1 MIRKKDD
8 GVYAGGS
15 KWFDESTG
23 TYRPGFPGGTKP
35 GGPKPI
41 PLPGKPKPEPIKPG
55 KPKPKPEPIK
65 PGKPKPPVKPIGPKP
80 TPEKPGKPLGDYLL
94 LAKRM
99 NDPNGFYYN

>member
-1 MIRKKDD
+1 M
-8 GVYAGGS
+8 YLGGS

-55 KPKPKPEPIK
+55 KP
-65 PGKPKPPVKPIGPKP
+65 GKPPVKPIKPIKPKPPIKPGKP
-80 TPEKPGKPLGDYLL
+80 TPEKPGKPLGDYTFQIM
-94 LAKRM
+94 AKRM